1 MNFLNLSKWFGPILG
16 VVLMT
21 SPGVAQTLKAVK
33 DRGALNCGVS
43 EGLYGF
49 SARDDKGNWSGFD
62 VDLCRAIAAAI
73 FNDASKVNYT
83 PLAASRRF
91 EGLQSG
97 SIDVLSRNTTWTMSR
112 EIELGLSFAGTNY
125 YDGQGFLVRRAMN
138 KDSALDLDGAKVCVQ
153 TGTTTELNLAD
164 HFRTNKMKYE
174 VIGSATAD
182 EAIKGYDSGLCNV
195 LTADVSQLF
204 AIRLLLS
211 KPDDHIILPD
221 VISKEPLGPA
231 VRQGDTQWF
240 NIVRWVHFAMINAE
254 ELGVTS
260 KTIEE
265 AMKSEKP
272 DVKRLVG
279 TEGNFGEKIGLTK
292 DWAAR
297 IIKLVGNYGECMN
310 ATWGPAPSL
319 AFHAGSISSGARAAF
334 NMLRRSADR
343 HAIMSLTR
351 GQHDAFMCHSHYVGC
366 DLLEAWV
373 AIKPCSSRVA

>member
-1 MNFLNLSKWFGPILG
+1 M
-16 VVLMT
+16 
-21 SPGVAQTLKAVK
+21 LKAVK

-73 FNDASKVNYT
+73 FNDAGKVNYT
-83 PLAASRRF
+83 PLDASRRF
-91 EGLQSG
+91 EALQSG

-112 EIELGLSFAGTNY
+112 EIELGLSFAATNY

-138 KDSALDLDGAKVCVQ
+138 KDTALELDGTKVCVQ

-164 HFRTNKMKYE
+164 HFRTNKMKYD
-174 VIGSATAD
+174 VIGSATA
-182 EAIKGYDSGLCNV
+182 EAAIKGYDSGQCNV

-240 NIVRWVHFAMINAE
+240 NIVKWVHFAMINAE

-260 KTIEE
+260 KNIDE

-279 TEGNFGEKIGLTK
+279 TEGNYGEQIGLTK

-297 IIKLVGNYGECMN
+297 VVRLVGNYGEVFERTVGVDSPLGIPRGIN
-310 ATWGPAPSL
+310 QLWSTGGIQYAPP
-319 AFHAGSISSGARAAF
+319 IR
-334 NMLRRSADR
+334 
-343 HAIMSLTR
+343 
-351 GQHDAFMCHSHYVGC
+351 
-366 DLLEAWV
+366 
-373 AIKPCSSRVA
+373 